1 MKMSPIQL
9 GLNLLLVM
17 IPIAAVLWWF
27 KANPI
32 LVFGAA
38 ALSIVPLSKIVGGAT
53 ESLAV
58 HIGPTLGGLLNASMG
73 NAPELIIGF
82 FALRNGLLQVVKASL
97 TGSILGNLLLTLG
110 LAMFVGGLKHPVQ
123 RFNVKSAR
131 LSTTLMM
138 LAVVGVMVPALF
150 HFSSPAAEH
159 EISRN
164 IATILLLVYAL
175 SLVYTLV
182 THRKVFETTGP
193 HELNLART
201 GSWKRALG
209 QLAFATVA
217 LAFMSEILTDSLEP
231 ATASLH
237 LNPVFAGI
245 ILLASVSNVS
255 SIMNSISFARKN
267 QMDLVVGSVIG
278 AATQIALLVAPALVF
293 ASLFTSTPMDLL
305 FTRLEIVSVAI
316 AVILVNNVTIDGE
329 SDWLEGA
336 MLVAVFLMLGVGFYF
351 LKVQ

>member
-1 MKMSPIQL
+1 MKESPVKL
-9 GLNLLLVM
+9 TLNLLLIM
-17 IPIAAVLWWF
+17 IPIAAVLWWT
-27 KANPI
+27 KASPI
-32 LVFGAA
+32 LVFGSA

-82 FALRNGLLQVVKASL
+82 FALKNGLLKVVKASL

-110 LAMFVGGLKHPVQ
+110 LAMFVGGLTHPVQ
-123 RFNVKSAR
+123 RFNVRSAR
-131 LSTTLMM
+131 MSTTLMM
-138 LAVVGVMVPALF
+138 LAVVGLMVPALF

-159 EISRN
+159 EISRK
-164 IATILLLVYAL
+164 IAFILLLVYGL
-175 SLVYTLV
+175 SLIYTLA
-182 THRKVFETTGP
+182 THRKLFETAGP
-193 HELNLART
+193 RELNLAQT
-201 GSWKRALG
+201 GSWKRALLN
-209 QLAFATVA
+209 LAGATLA
-217 LAFMSEILTDSLEP
+217 LAFVSEILTDSLEP
-231 ATASLH
+231 ATKMLH
-237 LNPVFAGI
+237 LNAVFAGI

-255 SIMNSISFARKN
+255 SIMNAITFARKN

-278 AATQIALLVAPALVF
+278 AATQIALLVAPALIF

-305 FTRLEIVSVAI
+305 FTRLEIVAVAI
-316 AVILVNNVTIDGE
+316 AVILVNNITFDGE

-351 LKVQ
+351 LKVE